1 MPDLVLLYF
10 CEALKSHRLPH
21 SMRMRF
27 SPIASL
33 IRRSFLTILSISL
46 LSISASGEVSAE
58 AGKKLFKANCASCHK
73 LDKKLVGPAL
83 GDVTQRR
90 SEEWLL
96 KWIRNNAEFRASGD
110 RDAIA
115 IFEEYGGSVM
125 QAFPAL
131 TDDDIKSI
139 LAYTIEGDKKAAPAP
154 AADAVAAPA
163 EGGDTSSP
171 WLVYLLGGFLLI
183 NLYLLLRV
191 RNTLKQL
198 NGEDPTNLVEDLGVF
213 SRILVANKRF
223 MTFLTV
229 VLALGFL
236 YALYSFL
243 MGIAVEQNYQPA
255 QPIAFSH
262 KIHAGENGVDCNYCH
277 SSARHSKHSGIPSAN
292 VCMNCHMYID
302 GSEIV
307 DAAGNAKYGGERSPE
322 IAKIYAAIGW
332 DPEARTYIEGYEQKP
347 IQWIRIHN
355 LPDLAYFNHAQHVSA
370 GQIECQTCHGPV
382 QEMEEVYQFSE
393 LTMGWCINCHRET
406 EIKGDNGYYAGSI
419 DGSASISDRLVE
431 RFHDEKIT
439 AASIGGLECGKC
451 HY

>member
-1 MPDLVLLYF
+1 
-10 CEALKSHRLPH
+10 
-21 SMRMRF
+21 MRF
-27 SPIASL
+27 TTYASL
-33 IRRSFLTILSISL
+33 LRRAFLTFLSISV
-46 LSISASGEVSAE
+46 LSISASAEVSAE

-110 RDAIA
+110 KDANA

-139 LAYTIEGDKKAAPAP
+139 LAYTVEGDKKAAPAP
-154 AADAVAAPA
+154 GADAAAAAAAPA
-163 EGGDTSSP
+163 ESASSP
-171 WLVYLLGGFLLI
+171 WLMYVLGGFLLI
-183 NLYLLLRV
+183 NLVLLLRV

-198 NGEDPTNLVEDLGVF
+198 NGENPTSLLEDLDIVTK
-213 SRILVANKRF
+213 ILVANKRF

-236 YALYSFL
+236 YATYSYL
-243 MGIAVEQNYQPA
+243 MGIGVEQNYQPV

-262 KIHAGENGVDCNYCH
+262 KIHAGDNGVDCNYCH

-307 DAAGNAKYGGERSPE
+307 DAAGNLKYGGERSPE
-322 IAKIYAAIGW
+322 IQKIYAAIGW

-355 LPDLAYFNHAQHVSA
+355 LPDLAYFNHAQHVTA
-370 GQIECQTCHGPV
+370 GQVECQTCHGPV

-431 RFHDEKIT
+431 RFHSEKIT

>member
-1 MPDLVLLYF
+1 M
-10 CEALKSHRLPH
+10 RLTH
-21 SMRMRF
+21 Y
-27 SPIASL
+27 ASL
-33 IRRSFLTILSISL
+33 IRRVVLMLLAISILSIS
-46 LSISASGEVSAE
+46 ATAEVSAD

-73 LDKKLVGPAL
+73 LDKKLIGPAL

-110 RDAIA
+110 AEA
-115 IFEEYGGSVM
+115 NALFAEYKGSVM

-139 LAYTIEGDKKAAPAP
+139 LAYTVEGDKKAAPAGAP
-154 AADAVAAPA
+154 APGAEAVAQAPA
-163 EGGDTSSP
+163 EGANSP
-171 WLVYLLGGFLLI
+171 WLIYILGVFLLV
-183 NLYLLLRV
+183 NLVLLLRV
-191 RNTLKQL
+191 RNTLKQI
-198 NGEDPTNLVEDLGVF
+198 NGENPTNLLEDVDFITRVL
-213 SRILVANKRF
+213 IANKRF

-236 YALYSFL
+236 YAVYVFL
-243 MGIAVEQNYQPA
+243 MGIGVEKDYQPV

-277 SSARHSKHSGIPSAN
+277 SSARHSKHSGIPAAN

-302 GSEIV
+302 GSEVV
-307 DAAGNAKYGGERSPE
+307 DASGNLKYGGERSPE
-322 IAKIYAAIGW
+322 IQKIYAAIGW
-332 DPEARTYIEGYEQKP
+332 DPEERVYIEGYEQKP

-355 LPDLAYFNHAQHVSA
+355 LPDLAYFNHAQHVNA
-370 GQIECQTCHGPV
+370 GKVECQTCHGPV
-382 QEMEEVYQFSE
+382 QEMEVAYQYSE

-406 EIKGDNGYYAGSI
+406 EIKGDNGYYAGAI
-419 DGSASISDRLVE
+419 DGSASISDRLVD
-431 RFHDEKIT
+431 RFHEEKIT
-439 AASIGGLECGKC
+439 VANIGGLECGKC

>member
-1 MPDLVLLYF
+1 
-10 CEALKSHRLPH
+10 
-21 SMRMRF
+21 MRMRF

-33 IRRSFLTILSISL
+33 IRRSFLTILSISI

-163 EGGDTSSP
+163 EGGDYSSP

-213 SRILVANKRF
+213 SRILIANKRF

-229 VLALGFL
+229 VVALGFL

-243 MGIAVEQNYQPA
+243 MGVGMEQNYQPA

-302 GSEIV
+302 GSEVV
-307 DAAGNAKYGGERSPE
+307 DASGNLKYGGERSPE

-332 DPEARTYIEGYEQKP
+332 YPEERTYIEGYEQKP

-355 LPDLAYFNHAQHVSA
+355 LPDLAYFNHAQHVNA

-382 QEMEEVYQFSE
+382 QEMEELYQFS
-393 LTMGWCINCHRET
+393 
-406 EIKGDNGYYAGSI
+406 
-419 DGSASISDRLVE
+419 
-431 RFHDEKIT
+431 
-439 AASIGGLECGKC
+439 
-451 HY
+451 

>member
-1 MPDLVLLYF
+1 
-10 CEALKSHRLPH
+10 
-21 SMRMRF
+21 MRMRF

-110 RDAIA
+110 KDAKA

-154 AADAVAAPA
+154 SADAVAAPA
-163 EGGDTSSP
+163 EGGGISSP

-229 VLALGFL
+229 VVALGFL

-243 MGIAVEQNYQPA
+243 MSVGMEQNYQPA

-262 KIHAGENGVDCNYCH
+262 KIHAGDNGVDCNYCH

-307 DAAGNAKYGGERSPE
+307 DASGNAKYGGERSPE

-439 AASIGGLECGKC
+439 AANIGGLECGKC